1 MNMHKR
7 LISALIVMDFKCIHE
22 NPLIL
27 SNDEIQIH
35 IFKKKLLIAHL
46 EDYRDKKTILLNNN
60 SLFKIINYIKG

>member
-1 MNMHKR
+1 MNVNKR

-22 NPLIL
+22 NPIIL

-46 EDYRDKKTILLNNN
+46 EDYRDKK
-60 SLFKIINYIKG
+60 